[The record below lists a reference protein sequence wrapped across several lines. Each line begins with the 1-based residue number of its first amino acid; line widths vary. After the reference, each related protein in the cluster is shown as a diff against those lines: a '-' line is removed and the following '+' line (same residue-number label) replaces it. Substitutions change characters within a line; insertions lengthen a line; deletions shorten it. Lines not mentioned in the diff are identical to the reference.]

1 MNNLTPCLLALL
13 LAVSAGAAK
22 ADDAA
27 EPRNSWAARLE
38 PQQPRQFQQHQQQQQ
53 HKQQQQRESTEQATP
68 KHVPPR
74 RAVPATIA
82 RMPAPPAPAANPP
95 APAIPAPT
103 PVGPPAPAPVTG
115 CDAGG
120 CWSGGVRYQ
129 SSGGIYTDRGG
140 KVCQN
145 NGGFMQCF

>member
-1 MNNLTPCLLALL
+1 MNTVKPCLLALL
-13 LAVSAGAAK
+13 LAVSAGTAG
-22 ADDAA
+22 ADDAGG
-27 EPRNSWAARLE
+27 PRNTWAARLD
-38 PQQPRQFQQHQQQQQ
+38 PQQP
-53 HKQQQQRESTEQATP
+53 KQQRQESAEQAAP
-68 KHVPPR
+68 KPVPPR
-74 RAVPATIA
+74 RAVPAAIV

-95 APAIPAPT
+95 APVIPAPGT
-103 PVGPPAPAPVTG
+103 VGPPAPAPVTG

-129 SSGGIYTDRGG
+129 GGGGIYTDRAG

>member
-1 MNNLTPCLLALL
+1 MNTAKPCLLALL
-13 LAVSAGAAK
+13 MTVMAGTAM

-27 EPRNSWAARLE
+27 RPTATWAARLD
-38 PQQPRQFQQHQQQQQ
+38 PQQQHQQQQ
-53 HKQQQQRESTEQATP
+53 HQQRDGAEQEAP
-68 KHVPPR
+68 RNVMPR
-74 RAVPATIA
+74 RAVPATVA
-82 RMPAPPAPAANPP
+82 RMPAPPAPAANPA
-95 APAIPAPT
+95 APVIPAQR

-129 SSGGIYTDRGG
+129 GSGGTYTDRAG

>member
-1 MNNLTPCLLALL
+1 MNTLKSCLLALL
-13 LAVSAGAAK
+13 MTAIAGAAQ
-22 ADDAA
+22 AEGGAAPA
-27 EPRNSWAARLE
+27 EPAASR
-38 PQQPRQFQQHQQQQQ
+38 
-53 HKQQQQRESTEQATP
+53 QQRDSTDKEAP
-68 KHVPPR
+68 KNAMPR

-95 APAIPAPT
+95 APAIPAQR

-129 SSGGIYTDRGG
+129 GSGGTYTDRAG

-145 NGGFMQCF
+145 TGGFMQCF